1 MGVRPEYNILVVDD
15 DQNTVDALCRA
26 LELESYKAR
35 GVTSADQAINM
46 LKHCRCDLIISDLLM
61 PGLDGMAL
69 LDEMKR
75 LRIETPVIICTGFG
89 SIPSAVEAINRGAVD
104 YLTKPVNLDQLM
116 LVVKRTLQT
125 STLEKENRRLK
136 EELRRSEG
144 SREIIGRSRVMEDVM
159 ARIAAVAPTDATV
172 LVRGESGTGKELA
185 ARAIHRL
192 SHRSEGPLVT
202 VNCAAFTDTLL
213 ESELFGHEK
222 GAFTGAYKLSKGRV
236 EMADG
241 GTLFLDEIGDLSMS
255 AQSKLLRLM
264 QERTFERV
272 GGNTS
277 HSVDVRVI
285 GATHRNLEQLIE
297 NGLFREDLYYRI
309 NVLQI
314 NLPPLKER
322 TEDISLLF
330 QEFISEFKLKYN
342 KQHLET
348 EREVLR
354 LIERYDWPGNVRQ
367 LRNLAES
374 IVIMNN
380 NGRISPA
387 DLPES
392 ISGCNNTNDCRSLLD
407 GTHSLAEIERAAI
420 QKTLE
425 YVGGNKSRAAIIL
438 GIGLKTLYRRLNE
451 EESADED
458 DNPADALSD

>member
-1 MGVRPEYNILVVDD
+1 MAVKPECNILVVDD

-26 LELESYKAR
+26 LELESYGAR
-35 GVTSADQAINM
+35 GVTSGEQAINM
-46 LKHCRCDLIISDLLM
+46 LKHCHCDLVLTDLFM
-61 PGLDGMAL
+61 PGMDGMAL
-69 LDEMKR
+69 LEEMKR
-75 LRIETPVIICTGFG
+75 NKIEVPVIICTGYG
-89 SIPSAVEAINRGAVD
+89 SIPSAVEAINRGAMD

-116 LVVKRTLQT
+116 LVVKRSLQT
-125 STLEKENRRLK
+125 SILKKENLLLR
-136 EELRRSEG
+136 EELRLKEG
-144 SREIIGRSRVMEDVM
+144 SREIIGRSRVMEEVM

-192 SHRSEGPLVT
+192 SNRAEGPLVT

-222 GAFTGAYKLSKGRV
+222 GAFTGAYKLNKGRV

-241 GTLFLDEIGDLSMS
+241 GTLFLDEIGDLSLS
-255 AQSKLLRLM
+255 AQSKMLRLM

-285 GATHRNLEQLIE
+285 GATHRNLEQLIQ

-314 NLPPLKER
+314 YLPPLKER
-322 TEDISLLF
+322 TEDIGLLF
-330 QEFISEFKLKYN
+330 QEFVNEFKARYN
-342 KQHLET
+342 KQHLEI

-354 LIERYDWPGNVRQ
+354 IIERYDWPGNVRQ

-380 NGRISPA
+380 NGKIRVA
-387 DLPES
+387 DLPDN
-392 ISGCNNTNDCRSLLD
+392 ISGCSNSNDCKSLLD
-407 GTHSLAEIERAAI
+407 GTHSLTEIERAAI

-425 YVGGNKSRAAIIL
+425 YSGGNKSRAAVIL

-451 EESADED
+451 EESLSED
-458 DNPADALSD
+458 DNNADTLSD